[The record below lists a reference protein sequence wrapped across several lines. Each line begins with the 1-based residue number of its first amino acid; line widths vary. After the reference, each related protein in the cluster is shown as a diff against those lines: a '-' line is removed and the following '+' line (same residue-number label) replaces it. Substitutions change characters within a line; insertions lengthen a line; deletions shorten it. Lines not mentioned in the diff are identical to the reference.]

1 MILKNIRIFIGEYGS
16 YFLSPGDGFELLT
29 TPFFPR
35 EADIYGDIKEY
46 SKFSKD
52 AVIVSIIVCAIIVA
66 IIAFYTPDYWFLIP
80 VGIEICYLIAV
91 TGYFISYRKRWK
103 R

>member
-16 YFLSPGDGFELLT
+16 YFLSPGDAFELLT

-35 EADIYGDIKEY
+35 EAEVYGNIKEY
-46 SKFSKD
+46 LTFSKD
-52 AVIVSIIVCAIIVA
+52 AAILSIIACLIITGIVA
-66 IIAFYTPDYWFLIP
+66 FFAGIWALIP
-80 VGIEICYLIAV
+80 IGAETFYLIAV

-103 R
+103 Q